1 MSGSD
6 RDGGCMSENND
17 FGFDM
22 KAEAPTLTLEPDL
35 SAPIVSEEKDIQTTE
50 TAKAELAQKEQL
62 SPEELKMV
70 DDFAQKIDIT
80 NSQMILQYGAG
91 TQKKVAEFS
100 EKALETVKTKDI
112 GEVGNMLASVV
123 TELRTMD
130 DSGKDSKG
138 FLGLFKKKT
147 NELAAY
153 KARYEKAEVNIDRI
167 ASELEKH
174 QVILLKDIS
183 MLDKM
188 YEVNLAH
195 FKELTLYIAAGKKK
209 LEEARRVDL
218 AKLTEK
224 AKQTGLQED
233 TQAAKDFADMCNRF
247 EKKIYDLELSKA
259 VALQTAPQIR
269 LIQSNDTVMTEKIQ
283 STLVNTIPLWKSQ
296 MVIAIGLNHSQQAAK
311 AQAAVSN
318 ATNEMLKKNA
328 ELLHTATIETAK
340 ESERGIIDIETLKST
355 NQTLI
360 STLDEVLKIQ
370 EDGREKRK
378 NAEIELQNIE
388 NTMRAKLLDMSRQ
401 QANIN
406 RQ

>member
-1 MSGSD
+1 MSG

-17 FGFDM
+17 FSFDM

-35 SAPIVSEEKDIQTTE
+35 SAPIVSEAKDIQTTE

-62 SPEELKMV
+62 SLEELKMV

-138 FLGLFKKKT
+138 FLGFFKKKT

-195 FKELTLYIAAGKKK
+195 FKELTLYIVAGKKK

-269 LIQSNDTVMTEKIQ
+269 LIQSNDIVMTEKIQ

>member
-1 MSGSD
+1 MSGRD

-17 FGFDM
+17 FSFDM

-35 SAPIVSEEKDIQTTE
+35 SAPIVSEAKDIQTTE

-62 SPEELKMV
+62 SLEELKMV

-138 FLGLFKKKT
+138 FLGFFKKKT
-147 NELAAY
+147 NELTAY

-195 FKELTLYIAAGKKK
+195 FKELTLYIVAGKKK

-269 LIQSNDTVMTEKIQ
+269 LIQSNDIVMTEKIQ

>member
-1 MSGSD
+1 
-6 RDGGCMSENND
+6 MSENND

-138 FLGLFKKKT
+138 FLGFFKKKT

-224 AKQTGLQED
+224 AKQTGLQE
-233 TQAAKDFADMCNRF
+233 DMCNRF

-388 NTMRAKLLDMSRQ
+388 NTMRAKLLDMSKQ

>member
-1 MSGSD
+1 
-6 RDGGCMSENND
+6 MSENND

-35 SAPIVSEEKDIQTTE
+35 SAPIVSEQKDIQTTE

-138 FLGLFKKKT
+138 FLGFFNKKT

-388 NTMRAKLLDMSRQ
+388 NTMRAKLLDMSKQ

>member
-1 MSGSD
+1 MILH
-6 RDGGCMSENND
+6 
-17 FGFDM
+17 
-22 KAEAPTLTLEPDL
+22 K
-35 SAPIVSEEKDIQTTE
+35 
-50 TAKAELAQKEQL
+50 
-62 SPEELKMV
+62 
-70 DDFAQKIDIT
+70 KIDIT

-138 FLGLFKKKT
+138 FLGFFKKKT

-388 NTMRAKLLDMSRQ
+388 NTMRAKLLDMSKQ